1 MEGYLSSMNL
11 NEVQAIDGY
20 KLIQPTKSKE
30 QIGISTRAFYDN
42 QEKYQWEKT
51 DGARGAVY
59 YKVPLS
65 FIELHS
71 KGYSTSQEKASFNSF
86 KEEDTDSTSN
96 GFIEAEYTV
105 QQPSELV
112 NFMRETMS
120 KFESLSGVITD
131 LKVENSQYKLI
142 TDGKEREIDTIKN
155 ELFEAKQQNET
166 IRQQLEGKAKEY
178 ETLMNYNE
186 ALLKQVES
194 LQLSLE
200 EEKRK
205 GPIDKLFRR

>member
-1 MEGYLSSMNL
+1 
-11 NEVQAIDGY
+11 
-20 KLIQPTKSKE
+20 
-30 QIGISTRAFYDN
+30 
-42 QEKYQWEKT
+42 
-51 DGARGAVY
+51 
-59 YKVPLS
+59 
-65 FIELHS
+65 
-71 KGYSTSQEKASFNSF
+71 
-86 KEEDTDSTSN
+86 
-96 GFIEAEYTV
+96 
-105 QQPSELV
+105 
-112 NFMRETMS
+112 MRETMS